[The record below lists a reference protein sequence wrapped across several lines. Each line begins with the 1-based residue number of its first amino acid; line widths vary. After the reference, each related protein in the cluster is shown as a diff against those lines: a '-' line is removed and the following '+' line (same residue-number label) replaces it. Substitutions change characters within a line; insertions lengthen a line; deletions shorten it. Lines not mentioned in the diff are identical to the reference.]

1 MDGMWHR
8 RIGFR
13 GLPLR
18 SVGLAA
24 VISAGAISFALLRAW
39 PLWAVGLVAM
49 LPWVPLLALDMAWTV
64 RRYQWLALFY
74 LLAVTQLGHLGE
86 HVAQVVQ
93 MHMLALSGPNARG
106 IVGTLDI
113 EWVHFVWNTWVLIAV
128 LLLVPHE
135 CLAMAD
141 GRSRRVA
148 RSGASLHHVAV
159 PAERPCW
166 RTGFAGPGWR
176 ARWWFADHSTSPA
189 LFLQPGGD
197 NPAGTR
203 FHRPGAA
210 HTAAASAAHPQ
221 WAGHCLMIGTALVRR
236 RRWG

>member
-1 MDGMWHR
+1 
-8 RIGFR
+8 
-13 GLPLR
+13 
-18 SVGLAA
+18 

-86 HVAQVVQ
+86 HVAQMVQ

-128 LLLVPHE
+128 LLLVRHFRTSAWLWLTAA
-135 CLAMAD
+135 LAAWHGAEHLYIM
-141 GRSRRVA
+141 SLYLP
-148 RSGASLHHVAV
+148 SGLAGAPGLLAQGGALGGGLPITRPDLHFFYNLVETTPLVLAFIGQVRHI
-159 PAERPCW
+159 R
-166 RTGFAGPGWR
+166 
-176 ARWWFADHSTSPA
+176 
-189 LFLQPGGD
+189 LQPPLPIHSGRV
-197 NPAGTR
+197 TV
-203 FHRPGAA
+203 
-210 HTAAASAAHPQ
+210 S
-221 WAGHCLMIGTALVRR
+221 
-236 RRWG
+236 